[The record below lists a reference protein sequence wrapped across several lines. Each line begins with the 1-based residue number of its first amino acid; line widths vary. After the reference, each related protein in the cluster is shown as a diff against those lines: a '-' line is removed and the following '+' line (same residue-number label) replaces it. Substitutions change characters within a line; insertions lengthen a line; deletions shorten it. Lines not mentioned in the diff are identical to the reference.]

1 MKTIEFKNDSEKK
14 EYLEKLSQKTD
25 KVEDVYYMS
34 IISIVILF
42 MVLLII
48 SLMMKGFSLSTW
60 LSIVSVTLP
69 VPVLLLI
76 LTNSMIRKLSRV
88 SSEMDF
94 NKQD

>member
-34 IISIVILF
+34 LISIVILF

>member
-25 KVEDVYYMS
+25 KVEDVYYIS